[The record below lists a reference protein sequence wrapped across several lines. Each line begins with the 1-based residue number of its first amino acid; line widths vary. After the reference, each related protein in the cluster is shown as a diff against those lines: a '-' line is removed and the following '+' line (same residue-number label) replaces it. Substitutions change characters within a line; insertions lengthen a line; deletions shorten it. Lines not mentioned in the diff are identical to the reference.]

1 MKRLWGIALVLGAV
15 GLAVTV
21 LRLAPARDFLFI
33 PNKASPLAGLV
44 TVEGA
49 TPAGKGDVYFVDVFV
64 RRTSRLEQWLPFT
77 RPDGS
82 TLVRAQDYLPQGTSE
97 VQHVDQ
103 TEEEIRRSELVAP
116 AVAMSALGYDVVK
129 RPQGALVIGV
139 ASDAPAA
146 GKLEEGDV
154 IVAVDGRPI
163 RTTSQLRALIGKR
176 KPGDD
181 VTLTVRRGSGQDGRK
196 LELTV
201 GTIPAPD
208 DRTRPI
214 VGIQV
219 DQAADIVLPRKVK
232 IDLGAVRGP
241 SAGLPFALEVARE
254 LGRNVTHGCRVAAT
268 GELDLEGDV
277 LPVGGVK
284 QKVIG
289 ARRTGV
295 DVFLVPAGDNAAEAR
310 SNAGGLRVVPVDS
323 FQQALRYLT
332 TKHLKC

>member
-1 MKRLWGIALVLGAV
+1 VKRLWGVAVVLGAI
-15 GLAVTV
+15 GLAVAI
-21 LRLAPARDFLFI
+21 LRLAPAHDFLFI
-33 PNKASPLAGLV
+33 PHKASPLAGFV
-44 TVEGA
+44 HVQGA

-97 VQHVDQ
+97 AQHVDQ

-116 AVAMSALGYDVVK
+116 AVAMSALGYKVIK
-129 RPQGALVIGV
+129 NLHGALVIGV
-139 ASDAPAA
+139 APDAPAA
-146 GKLEEGDV
+146 GKLQEGDV
-154 IVAVDGRPI
+154 IVSVDGTPV
-163 RTTSQLRALIGKR
+163 RTTAELRAGIGKR
-176 KPGDD
+176 TPGEK
-181 VTLTVRRGSGQDGRK
+181 VTLTVRRGGKNGRR
-196 LELTV
+196 LDVTLR
-201 GTIPAPD
+201 TIPAPD
-208 DRTRPI
+208 NPERPI

-219 DQAADIVLPRKVK
+219 DQAADIELPRAVK
-232 IDLGAVRGP
+232 INLGAVRGP

-277 LPVGGVK
+277 LPVGGLK
-284 QKVIG
+284 QKTIG

-295 DVFLVPAGDNAAEAR
+295 DVFLVPAGDNAAEAQR
-310 SNAGGLRVVPVDS
+310 NAGGLRIVPVDS

-332 TKHLKC
+332 TSHLKC

>member
-1 MKRLWGIALVLGAV
+1 MKRLWGVAIVLGV
-15 GLAVTV
+15 IGLAVAV
-21 LRLAPARDFLFI
+21 LRLAPASDFLFI
-33 PNKASPLAGLV
+33 PHKASPLAGFV
-44 TVEGA
+44 HVQGA
-49 TPAGKGDVYFVDVFV
+49 TPKGKGDVYFVDVFV

-97 VQHVDQ
+97 QEHVDL
-103 TEEEIRRSELVAP
+103 TEEEIRRSELIAP
-116 AVAMSALGYDVVK
+116 AVAMSALGYRVIK

-146 GKLEEGDV
+146 GKLVEGDV
-154 IVAVDGRPI
+154 IVAVDGTPI
-163 RTTSQLRALIGKR
+163 RTTAQLRAGIGKR
-176 KPGDD
+176 KPGEK
-181 VTLTVRRGSGQDGRK
+181 VTLTVRRGGKGGRK
-196 LELTV
+196 LDLTL

-208 DRTRPI
+208 ESGRPI

-219 DQAADIVLPRKVK
+219 DQAADIELPRKVK

-241 SAGLPFALEVARE
+241 SAGLPFALEIARE

-295 DVFLVPAGDNAAEAR
+295 DVFLVPAGDNAAEAQ
-310 SNAGGLRVVPVDS
+310 SNAGGLRIVPVDS

-332 TKHLKC
+332 TSHLKC